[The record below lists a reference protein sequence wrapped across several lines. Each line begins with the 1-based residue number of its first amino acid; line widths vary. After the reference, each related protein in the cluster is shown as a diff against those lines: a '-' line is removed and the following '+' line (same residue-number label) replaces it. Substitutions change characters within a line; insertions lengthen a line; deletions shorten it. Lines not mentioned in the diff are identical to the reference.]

1 MHIKYIHSNIKN
13 GVNCELGRKTL
24 IVGPNMSGKTSVL
37 QALELALVGTIS
49 DAENRDEV
57 KSLPPIIRSFGP
69 SESAFFSVATVS
81 DDTKCVWSY
90 KKVNGK
96 LVKQEVSRPYSITY
110 TSRELLRALKGSAST
125 IQSLLVPHL
134 KSNMGAGEPLL
145 RTALL
150 SIPDRDLGIIVESGV
165 ICPEEKST
173 PHEILSKLKSNIMA
187 LKKDIA
193 KDREKVEF
201 LLEGHTVMD
210 PIEYQILSESFGDHK
225 VATKNR
231 YLDHEKYVREKVSR
245 ETRARCE
252 KLLNQCDEIEAVLKL
267 RQTARKSFEKVVTE
281 LFEERAVDLFN
292 RANAYLHPVIG
303 KFYFDTKTYRVG
315 VERPDGLKITS
326 LPGAAMVSAQ
336 MALASAMYSD
346 PSDMRIMTAPDI
358 AWDPET
364 LSMTMQ
370 ALRDTSHQVIL
381 TSTVM
386 PWRKSELKGWKIIT
400 LR

>member
-13 GVNCELGRKTL
+13 GVNTELGKKTL
-24 IVGPNMSGKTSVL
+24 IVGPNMSGKTSIL

-69 SESAFFSVATVS
+69 SEDSFFSAATVS
-81 DDTKCVWSY
+81 DDTKFVWAY
-90 KKVNGK
+90 KRLNGK
-96 LVKQEVSRPYSITY
+96 VSKQEVSRPYSITY
-110 TSRELLRALKGSAST
+110 TSRDLLRALKGSAST

-134 KSNMGAGEPLL
+134 KSNTGAPIL

-150 SIPDRDLGIIVESGV
+150 SIPDRDLGIILDSGV
-165 ICPEEKST
+165 ICPGETSS

-187 LKKDIA
+187 LKKSIA
-193 KDREKVEF
+193 KDRGKVDF

-210 PIEYQILSESFGDHK
+210 PNEYKILSGSFHDHK
-225 VATKNR
+225 ATTENR
-231 YLDHEKYVREKVSR
+231 YAEHEKYVREKVSR
-245 ETRARCE
+245 EARARCE
-252 KLLNQCDEIEAVLKL
+252 GLINQCNELEAVLKG
-267 RQTARKSFEKVVTE
+267 RQSALKSLGAAVTE
-281 LFEERAVDLFN
+281 LFESRAKEMFH
-292 RANAYLHPVIG
+292 RANAYLHPMIG
-303 KFYFDTKTYRVG
+303 QFYFDTTTYRVG

-336 MALASAMYSD
+336 MALASAMHSD
-346 PSDMRIMTAPDI
+346 TDDMRLLTAPDI

-364 LSMTMQ
+364 LSLTMQ
-370 ALRDTSHQVIL
+370 ALRDTPHQVIL

-386 PWRKSELKGWKIIT
+386 PWRKSELDDWKIIS